1 MVMIGGT
8 MTTLTI
14 KPIAAAGVA
23 TVLTAAMIAGAGAKQ
38 APIAVPD
45 LRIEMGAV
53 QLQALTTT
61 ALPATAA
68 ATTGAVSPSAAAT
81 AAAGTDPVQI
91 LTDAVK
97 SAVTAIASALWFAA
111 FPITLPLSVIGG
123 FVSSLVAN
131 ASRTQASAAVDPL
144 VGVSFFF
151 SAPNILLTSGFANIG
166 LSQMWTQHQLSPFTP
181 FIAAAA
187 PRAAAARKPAA
198 DASAARPTTA
208 RSVKPAAAGSRH
220 TAKTAKT
227 AKSAA
232 ARSRH
237 SS

>member
-1 MVMIGGT
+1 
-8 MTTLTI
+8 MTALATRPVT
-14 KPIAAAGVA
+14 AAGVA
-23 TVLTAAMIAGAGAKQ
+23 TVLTAAMIAGAGVGQ
-38 APIAVPD
+38 AHIAVPD

-53 QLQALTTT
+53 QLQALTTS
-61 ALPATAA
+61 AIPATAA
-68 ATTGAVSPSAAAT
+68 ATAAAVSPSAAATT

-123 FVSSLVAN
+123 FVSSVVTN
-131 ASRTQASAAVDPL
+131 MSRPQTSTAADPL

-151 SAPNILLTSGFANIG
+151 SAPNVLLTSGFANLG
-166 LSQMWTQHQLSPFTP
+166 LSSMWTQHQFSPSSP

-198 DASAARPTTA
+198 DAASARPTTA
-208 RSVKPAAAGSRH
+208 RSVKPAATGSRH
-220 TAKTAKT
+220 AAKTAKP
-227 AKSAA
+227 SA

-237 SS
+237 IR

>member
-1 MVMIGGT
+1 
-8 MTTLTI
+8 MTSLTI

-23 TVLTAAMIAGAGAKQ
+23 TVLTAATIAGAGVAQ
-38 APIAVPD
+38 TRLAMPGP
-45 LRIEMGAV
+45 RIEMGAV
-53 QLQALTTT
+53 QLQALTTS
-61 ALPATAA
+61 ALPDAA
-68 ATTGAVSPSAAAT
+68 AAAATGAVSPSAAAT
-81 AAAGTDPVQI
+81 AAAGADPVQI

-97 SAVTAIASALWFAA
+97 SAVSAIASALWFAA

-123 FVSSLVAN
+123 FVSSVVSN
-131 ASRTQASAAVDPL
+131 VSRAQAATTVDPL
-144 VGVSFFF
+144 IGLSFFF

-166 LSQMWTQHQLSPFTP
+166 LSSMWTQHQLSPYTP

-198 DASAARPTTA
+198 DTASARPDTSAARPASA
-208 RSVKPAAAGSRH
+208 RSVKPAAARSQH
-220 TAKTAKT
+220 AAKPTKA
-227 AKSAA
+227 SA